1 MYFFPPSICS
11 VKNSN
16 AKTKQSL
23 VLFLI
28 AGQIRRERENSSELL
43 FTNCLGIYWKYQTD
57 QYRNKIICN
66 ICDGG
71 PCHWDE
77 TRWINEY
84 MDYRNALSVYVML
97 PWRCS
102 TMTCRILRVFT
113 AKKLFPLTQTLKSS
127 SCALITVS
135 QITLLSSAFAVKA
148 KANRPVCML
157 GWLCQ
162 KVIAAFCVLKS
173 YKKWLGVL
181 VKSM

>member
-1 MYFFPPSICS
+1 
-11 VKNSN
+11 
-16 AKTKQSL
+16 
-23 VLFLI
+23 
-28 AGQIRRERENSSELL
+28 
-43 FTNCLGIYWKYQTD
+43 
-57 QYRNKIICN
+57 
-66 ICDGG
+66 
-71 PCHWDE
+71 
-77 TRWINEY
+77 
-84 MDYRNALSVYVML
+84 ML

-181 VKSM
+181 VKSITKKSLMSKGKVSVLLPSLEWPLLHECQYIMCDVMQSLNPVCFTFPTVPWLVWCSVTLWLLSFHSDNTIQMSILSFL